1 MVLKPTNYQKDAIPT
16 PRGWVHPI
24 SGELLVARKI
34 STDDINEYMDIE
46 EKPKVQVLK
55 EAPTTAEEA
64 EEELMDTMPSEYE
77 PEPKKKKKRK
87 KISE

>member
-1 MVLKPTNYQKDAIPT
+1 
-16 PRGWVHPI
+16 
-24 SGELLVARKI
+24 
-34 STDDINEYMDIE
+34 MDIE

-55 EAPTTAEEA
+55 EAPTTVEEA

>member
-1 MVLKPTNYQKDAIPT
+1 MAITPPNFQKDAIPT
-16 PRGWVHPI
+16 PRGWVHPM

-55 EAPTTAEEA
+55 EAPTTVEEA
-64 EEELMDTMPSEYE
+64 EDELIDTLPSEYE
-77 PEPKKKKKRK
+77 EDK
-87 KISE
+87 EED